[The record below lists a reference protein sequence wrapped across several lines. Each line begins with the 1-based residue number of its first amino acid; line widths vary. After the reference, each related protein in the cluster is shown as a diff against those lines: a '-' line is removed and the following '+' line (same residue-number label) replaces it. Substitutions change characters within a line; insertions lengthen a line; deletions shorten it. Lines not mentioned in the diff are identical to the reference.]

1 MKYFD
6 HRRHHKRFF
15 LMSITD
21 RLQSAYRAAIFPEK
35 NNKRFECT
43 YLKASPQTS
52 WGKRT
57 IPFPLVFPSARLT
70 NQKLYIWQGHPVRQ
84 SVSQSQVGTHL
95 GPARSWTHSS
105 CRGMQYMTSKLRR
118 KWERGSK
125 YLIDMAGDQIWSSTK
140 TAGCSIRHQ

>member
-1 MKYFD
+1 
-6 HRRHHKRFF
+6 
-15 LMSITD
+15 MSITD
-21 RLQSAYRAAIFPEK
+21 RLQSAYRAAIFLEK

-84 SVSQSQVGTHL
+84 SVSQSVAGGDSPGT
-95 GPARSWTHSS
+95 
-105 CRGMQYMTSKLRR
+105 
-118 KWERGSK
+118 GSQLDTLVLSRDAIHDLQAEEEMGEGVK
-125 YLIDMAGDQIWSSTK
+125 IP
-140 TAGCSIRHQ
+140 H